1 MVKVSIVMPMFNQ
14 EKYIV
19 ECLSS
24 VLRQTLK
31 DIEIIVVNDG
41 STDNSLALV
50 KEFAQQD
57 DRIVVIDKPN
67 SGYGHSMNVGMD
79 RASGEYIGI
88 VETDDYVDEK
98 MFAAL
103 YNAAKQNGDADVVKS
118 DFYRFSSEQGFLSR
132 KLVKLSEKKEYYNRP
147 LCPLQEREVF
157 RFPMNTWTGIY
168 RREFLQKYGIRHNE
182 TPGAS
187 YQDNGFWFQTFCFAK
202 KAVFVDKAFYMNR
215 RDNPNSSV
223 YNPEKVY
230 CVCEEYAY
238 IARILDGVP
247 QIKEKIIGY
256 YWLKK
261 YHNYIFT
268 LQRIAYM
275 YKKEF
280 CVKQPHDSWN
290 SRKKL

>member
-88 VETDDYVDEK
+88 VETDTVS
-98 MFAAL
+98 L
-103 YNAAKQNGDADVVKS
+103 TSLQVKES
-118 DFYRFSSEQGFLSR
+118 
-132 KLVKLSEKKEYYNRP
+132 K
-147 LCPLQEREVF
+147 
-157 RFPMNTWTGIY
+157 I
-168 RREFLQKYGIRHNE
+168 
-182 TPGAS
+182 
-187 YQDNGFWFQTFCFAK
+187 
-202 KAVFVDKAFYMNR
+202 
-215 RDNPNSSV
+215 
-223 YNPEKVY
+223 
-230 CVCEEYAY
+230 CEN
-238 IARILDGVP
+238 
-247 QIKEKIIGY
+247 II
-256 YWLKK
+256 
-261 YHNYIFT
+261 I
-268 LQRIAYM
+268 
-275 YKKEF
+275 
-280 CVKQPHDSWN
+280 
-290 SRKKL
+290 

>member
-1 MVKVSIVMPMFNQ
+1 MFNQ

-88 VETDDYVDEK
+88 VETDDYVDEE

-118 DFYRFSSEQGFLSR
+118 DFYRFSSEQGFLS
-132 KLVKLSEKKEYYNRP
+132 
-147 LCPLQEREVF
+147 
-157 RFPMNTWTGIY
+157 
-168 RREFLQKYGIRHNE
+168 
-182 TPGAS
+182 AS
-187 YQDNGFWFQTFCFAK
+187 
-202 KAVFVDKAFYMNR
+202 
-215 RDNPNSSV
+215 S
-223 YNPEKVY
+223 
-230 CVCEEYAY
+230 
-238 IARILDGVP
+238 
-247 QIKEKIIGY
+247 
-256 YWLKK
+256 
-261 YHNYIFT
+261 
-268 LQRIAYM
+268 
-275 YKKEF
+275 
-280 CVKQPHDSWN
+280 
-290 SRKKL
+290 

>member
-88 VETDDYVDEK
+88 VETDTVS
-98 MFAAL
+98 L
-103 YNAAKQNGDADVVKS
+103 TSLQVKES
-118 DFYRFSSEQGFLSR
+118 
-132 KLVKLSEKKEYYNRP
+132 KICEY
-147 LCPLQEREVF
+147 
-157 RFPMNTWTGIY
+157 
-168 RREFLQKYGIRHNE
+168 
-182 TPGAS
+182 
-187 YQDNGFWFQTFCFAK
+187 
-202 KAVFVDKAFYMNR
+202 
-215 RDNPNSSV
+215 
-223 YNPEKVY
+223 
-230 CVCEEYAY
+230 
-238 IARILDGVP
+238 
-247 QIKEKIIGY
+247 II
-256 YWLKK
+256 
-261 YHNYIFT
+261 I
-268 LQRIAYM
+268 
-275 YKKEF
+275 
-280 CVKQPHDSWN
+280 
-290 SRKKL
+290 